1 MTGMVATFTVTI
13 LAAGSTTLLLAVA
26 SLAVATVL
34 GMGAAFAK
42 LSGNRLLRA
51 TASLYTFV
59 VRGIPDLVVMLL
71 IYYSLPALLNQW
83 IDAMGFDAR
92 IEFPPIVAGIAA
104 LGLIFGAYMTETFK
118 TALQN
123 IPKGQIEAAIAYG
136 LTRRRMFVCII
147 LPQLVRLALPGFTN
161 NWLVIAKATALVSLI
176 GLQDVMFRAKGAA
189 EAAGM
194 PFTFYLIAAGF
205 YLAVTVFSLILLA
218 LVARRFE
225 IGIRELAP

>member
-1 MTGMVATFTVTI
+1 MVAAFTATI

-26 SLAVATVL
+26 SLIVATVL

-51 TASLYTFV
+51 IASAYTFV

-83 IDAMGFDAR
+83 LDAMGIDAR
-92 IEFPPIVAGIAA
+92 IEFPPIVAGIAT

-123 IPKGQIEAAIAYG
+123 IPKGQIEAAVAYG

-147 LPQLVRLALPGFTN
+147 LPQLIRLALPGFTN
-161 NWLVIAKATALVSLI
+161 NWLVLAKATALVSLI

-189 EAAGM
+189 EATGM

-205 YLAVTVFSLILLA
+205 YLFVTVFSLILLA
-218 LVARRFE
+218 LLARRFE
-225 IGIRELAP
+225 IGLRELAP